1 MGMLTRRASGSL
13 LASGMRKVM
22 PARYHGLIEMVRTS
36 RASLSQDPR
45 LPQCWMSP
53 GNLWVANNWDSVEAA
68 TAANPFRPTSTQG
81 GGSGFTIIYGI
92 AASCENSAPRHGAQ
106 AVNPTIADEARR
118 SSPMRRPANSPSVV
132 EVFLTGIAVGYSSRL
147 RRTASGRFDSFTQG
161 HRNGRKSRCPKI
173 RSRRTS
179 FTSPRNKTA

>member
-36 RASLSQDPR
+36 RASLLQDPR

-81 GGSGFTIIYGI
+81 GGSGFTIIYGV
-92 AASCENSAPRHGAQ
+92 AASVKTPLLGT
-106 AVNPTIADEARR
+106 V
-118 SSPMRRPANSPSVV
+118 
-132 EVFLTGIAVGYSSRL
+132 
-147 RRTASGRFDSFTQG
+147 
-161 HRNGRKSRCPKI
+161 RKP
-173 RSRRTS
+173 
-179 FTSPRNKTA
+179 